1 MDELA
6 SVCLPWPHHPVLY
19 VPLLLLLVS
28 LASSRQSSEERR
40 RLVTQPSKGLGVAWL
55 SPRVDEGPFVS
66 VATSGAVCPSGGP
79 SGAVQWVHVSNGSP
93 CPSHGPSQG
102 QHIQPGTRAPLL
114 GAGSWGH
121 SDQGSWLP
129 GRGSLGGLFALPCT
143 LYRRVYLM
151 MGVRWVGS
159 HNQPQPGE
167 CGRDG
172 SLCPQPSV
180 PQTSQENEA
189 SSS

>member
-79 SGAVQWVHVSNGSP
+79 SGAVQWVHVS
-93 CPSHGPSQG
+93 
-102 QHIQPGTRAPLL
+102 IQWVPMSFP
-114 GAGSWGH
+114 WP
-121 SDQGSWLP
+121 LP
-129 GRGSLGGLFALPCT
+129 GAAHPTGDPRPAARCRELGT
-143 LYRRVYLM
+143 
-151 MGVRWVGS
+151 
-159 HNQPQPGE
+159 Q
-167 CGRDG
+167 
-172 SLCPQPSV
+172 
-180 PQTSQENEA
+180 
-189 SSS
+189 

>member
-1 MDELA
+1 MT
-6 SVCLPWPHHPVLY
+6 H
-19 VPLLLLLVS
+19 
-28 LASSRQSSEERR
+28 
-40 RLVTQPSKGLGVAWL
+40 PSKGLGVAWL
-55 SPRVDEGPFVS
+55 SPRVDEGPFGS
-66 VATSGAVCPSGGP
+66 VAPTGLCVHSVCPVGLSSG
-79 SGAVQWVHVSNGSP
+79 SMCLSNGSP

-102 QHIQPGTRAPLL
+102 QHIQLGTCALL
-114 GAGSWGH
+114 LSAGSWGH

-129 GRGSLGGLFALPCT
+129 RRGSLEGLFAFPCT

-151 MGVRWVGS
+151 MGVRRVGS
-159 HNQPQPGE
+159 RVQPQPGE

-180 PQTSQENEA
+180 PQISREDGA